1 MDKSLYQLLQAQDRL
16 PMHMPG
22 HKRAE
27 LLAPYLQGLGAAL
40 DFTEIK
46 GLDNLHRPQGILR
59 DSMQMAA
66 SLYGA
71 ADSFYLVGGS
81 TAGILA
87 GVRALS
93 KSGDKVILQRES
105 HLAVHNAIA
114 LCQMDPVYLYSAVL
128 PDLGITGSLTPETLL
143 RSITEN
149 PDASLLILSCPSYEG
164 MLSDLPALVA
174 LAHTAGLR
182 VLVDAAHGA
191 HLGLSA
197 HFPAGAVASGAD
209 IVVQSLHKTLPS
221 LTQTAICHARDAATA
236 ARLAAQLDVF
246 QTSSPSY
253 LLLASIDGCMRLLR
267 DRGEELFSRWR
278 AMLDSFYTQTADLAH
293 LSVFDGHDPL
303 VFDHDP
309 GKLLISCIAANI
321 TGQGLMARLR
331 NEHHIELEMAGNDY
345 ALAMTGMGDEDQN
358 LTRLSLALHAVDASL
373 SSARRAPAA
382 PMPTPER
389 VCRPHVALLREAE
402 MVPMIRCAGRVC
414 AEYLSVYPPGYPI
427 LVPGERMT
435 QAMLARLQD
444 AVLLKSHSKDDP
456 DHIMVLA

>member
-1 MDKSLYQLLQAQDRL
+1 METSLYQLLQAQDRL

-22 HKRAE
+22 HKRNM

-40 DFTEIK
+40 DVTEIE

-59 DSMQMAA
+59 DSMRLAA
-66 SLYGA
+66 SLYGSA
-71 ADSFYLVGGS
+71 ASFYLVGGS
-81 TAGILA
+81 TTGILA
-87 GVRALS
+87 GVRALTWP
-93 KSGDKVILQRES
+93 GDKVIMQRES
-105 HLAVHNAIA
+105 HLAVHNAAA

-128 PDLGITGSLTPETLL
+128 SDLGITGSLTPETLS
-143 RSITEN
+143 RSIAEN
-149 PDASLLILSCPSYEG
+149 PDAGLLILSCPGYEG
-164 MLSDLPALVA
+164 VLSDLPALVA
-174 LAHTAGLR
+174 LAHTAGLC

-221 LTQTAICHARDAATA
+221 LTQTAIVHARDAATA
-236 ARLAAQLDVF
+236 ARLAAQLDIF

-253 LLLASIDGCMRLLR
+253 LLLASIDGCMCLLR
-267 DRGEELFSRWR
+267 DRGDDLFSRWR
-278 AMLDSFYTQTADLAH
+278 AMLDLFYARTADLAH
-293 LSVFDGHDPL
+293 LSVFDGRDPL

-309 GKLLISCIAANI
+309 SKLLISCFAANI

-331 NEHHIELEMAGNDY
+331 NEHHIELEMAGSDY
-345 ALAMTGMGDEDQN
+345 ALAMTGMGDEEEN

-373 SSARRAPAA
+373 SPARRASAKPEAI
-382 PMPTPER
+382 PER
-389 VCRPHVALLREAE
+389 VCLPHEALLSKAE
-402 MVPMIRCAGRVC
+402 PVPIALCAGRVC
-414 AEYLSVYPPGYPI
+414 AEYLSVYPPGYPL

-435 QAMLARLQD
+435 QAMLARLRTSE
-444 AVLLKSHSKDDP
+444 LIKSHSKDDP

>member
-1 MDKSLYQLLQAQDRL
+1 MGPSLYQLLQAQDKL

-22 HKRAE
+22 HKRNV

-40 DFTEIK
+40 DMTEIE

-59 DSMQMAA
+59 DSMRLAA
-66 SLYGA
+66 GLYGA
-71 ADSFYLVGGS
+71 AVSFYLVGGS

-87 GVRALS
+87 GVRALTRP
-93 KSGDKVILQRES
+93 GDKVIMQRES
-105 HLAVHNAIA
+105 HLAVHNAVA
-114 LCQMDPVYLYSAVL
+114 LCQLDPVYLYSAVL

-164 MLSDLPALVA
+164 VLSDLPALVT
-174 LAHTAGLR
+174 LARSAGLR

-197 HFPAGAVASGAD
+197 QFPAGAVASGAD

-221 LTQTAICHARDAATA
+221 LTQTAIIHALDAATA
-236 ARLAAQLDVF
+236 ALLAAQLDVF

-253 LLLASIDGCMRLLR
+253 LLLASMDGCIRLLR

-278 AMLDSFYTQTADLAH
+278 TMLDRFYKETANLAH
-293 LSVFDGHDPL
+293 LKVFKGQDPL

-309 GKLLISCIAANI
+309 SKLLISCRTANI
-321 TGQGLMARLR
+321 SGHDLMARLR
-331 NEHHIELEMAGNDY
+331 REHHIELEMAGSDY
-345 ALAMTGMGDEDQN
+345 ALAMTGMGDEEEN
-358 LTRLSLALHAVDASL
+358 LTRLSLALHMVDASL
-373 SSARRAPAA
+373 SPARRDPAA
-382 PMPTPER
+382 SVPTPER
-389 VCRPHVALLREAE
+389 VCLPHEALLGEAE
-402 MVPMIRCAGRVC
+402 LIPMALCAGRVC
-414 AEYLSVYPPGYPI
+414 AEYLSVYPPGYPL

-435 QAMLARLQD
+435 QAMLARLR
-444 AVLLKSHSKDDP
+444 ASALLKSHSKDDP
-456 DHIMVLA
+456 DSVMVLT